1 MVAHPFVR
9 SKALFVPLFLWYN
22 EVILSTGGV
31 FLTTLYVTDLDGTL
45 LNAQGRV
52 SSSTAAL
59 LRPLV
64 DRGLALTIATARTPA
79 TALDLVRPLGLH
91 LPAVMMSGAL
101 VYDLGTGRPLATRS
115 LSAESRSA
123 LLTLLD
129 RAGRDA
135 LVYCV
140 LDGRLVVFHRAPTCD
155 YARSFIA
162 QRSGSPHKQFV
173 QVEHYGQIPLAARCL
188 LTLFCLPC
196 PDRPLLEALQRLQ
209 QGAVRTGQAEQGQ
222 KTAGRQRDLPI
233 VFHLH
238 ELLMRRAAALGDE
251 AAGVIAGGGAVKHHQ
266 PAVQHAVYQRV
277 PPGAVQQGQQRA
289 AAFGGQAAGG
299 QRPPGAQ
306 IVHQRAGH
314 HHRGQVQSQRA
325 HQVQSGGR
333 GAGGGDG
340 QRQPPVHQRTEK
352 RRRGGTDPALGIQQR
367 AVQIRDVQCGQK
379 NASRG
384 KNDLIV
390 PQKKGDEKRLAPH
403 KRMCYHERR
412 KRGKGT

>member
-123 LLTLLD
+123 LLALLD

-162 QRSGSPHKQFV
+162 QRSSSPHKQFV

-196 PDRPLLEALQRLQ
+196 PDRPLLEALQRLPGTHCLCYADEYGRGVTAEVFPEGCDK
-209 QGAVRTGQAEQGQ
+209 GAGVQDLRRLTGARRVVAFGDNVN
-222 KTAGRQRDLPI
+222 DLPL
-233 VFHLH
+233 F
-238 ELLMRRAAALGDE
+238 AAADERYAVANAAAAVKE
-251 AAGVIAGGGAVKHHQ
+251 AADGVIGANTQDGVACWLAAREGG
-266 PAVQHAVYQRV
+266 
-277 PPGAVQQGQQRA
+277 
-289 AAFGGQAAGG
+289 
-299 QRPPGAQ
+299 
-306 IVHQRAGH
+306 
-314 HHRGQVQSQRA
+314 S
-325 HQVQSGGR
+325 
-333 GAGGGDG
+333 
-340 QRQPPVHQRTEK
+340 
-352 RRRGGTDPALGIQQR
+352 L
-367 AVQIRDVQCGQK
+367 
-379 NASRG
+379 
-384 KNDLIV
+384 
-390 PQKKGDEKRLAPH
+390 
-403 KRMCYHERR
+403 
-412 KRGKGT
+412 